1 MNTGDV
7 SSGRPAGPAEDAD
20 RVNFDLQLYI
30 AGQSPKSIRAI
41 ENLRRVCDEHL
52 PGRYRI
58 DIIDLLENP
67 ELARGEGIIAVPTLV
82 RRLPLPVR
90 TIIGDLSDTDRVLV
104 GLQLRPDGWRAP

>member
-1 MNTGDV
+1 MNTGDA
-7 SSGRPAGPAEDAD
+7 SSGHPAGPVEDAD
-20 RVNFDLQLYI
+20 RVIFDLQLYI
-30 AGQSPKSIRAI
+30 AGQSPKSILAI

-52 PGRYRI
+52 PGRFRI

-67 ELARGEGIIAVPTLV
+67 ELARAAEIIAVPTLV

>member
-1 MNTGDV
+1 MNTGDA
-7 SSGRPAGPAEDAD
+7 SSGRPAEDAEDAD

-30 AGQSPKSIRAI
+30 AGQSPKSILAI

-58 DIIDLLENP
+58 EVVDLLENP

-82 RRLPLPVR
+82 RRVPLPVR
-90 TIIGDLSDTDRVLV
+90 TLIGDLSDTDRVLV
-104 GLQLRPDGWRAP
+104 GLQLGPDGWGSP